1 MDTWLDIIK
10 IAVPII
16 AGVLGWLWK
25 KFLNMNDRIIVLESN
40 MNTCKTNMSEDFR
53 KLRESINADFA
64 SLKEKV
70 NSERDA
76 IHKTIEKIQQRQDSH
91 SKKQEDIVNLFTEFK
106 VEMIKMIGDMTSELS
121 VIGNEVKNI
130 NRSFAVFDDGVAR
143 EAIEDN
149 DEIKAAKARIKM
161 RKKK

>member
-1 MDTWLDIIK
+1 MDAWLDIIK

-40 MNTCKTNMSEDFR
+40 VNTCKTNMSEDF
-53 KLRESINADFA
+53 KSLREGINADLA
-64 SLKEKV
+64 SLKEKI
-70 NSERDA
+70 NSERDQ

-91 SKKQEDIVNLFTEFK
+91 SKKQDDIVNLFTEFK

-130 NRSFAVFDDGVAR
+130 NRSFEVFDDGIKRR
-143 EAIEDN
+143 EDYDED
-149 DEIKAAKARIKM
+149 DDKP
-161 RKKK
+161 RKKKKKKT

>member
-1 MDTWLDIIK
+1 MDAWLDIIK

-40 MNTCKTNMSEDFR
+40 VNTCKTNMSEDFR
-53 KLRESINADFA
+53 KLRESINADLA

-70 NSERDA
+70 NSERDQ
-76 IHKTIEKIQQRQDSH
+76 IHKLIEKIQQRQDSH
-91 SKKQEDIVNLFTEFK
+91 SKKQDDIVNLFTEFK

-130 NRSFAVFDDGVAR
+130 NRSFEVFDDGIKRR
-143 EAIEDN
+143 EDYDED
-149 DEIKAAKARIKM
+149 DDKP
-161 RKKK
+161 RKKKKKT

>member
-1 MDTWLDIIK
+1 MEALTLDILK
-10 IAVPII
+10 IVVPVI

-25 KFLNMNDRIIVLESN
+25 KFLD
-40 MNTCKTNMSEDFR
+40 MSEKIAVMDNTMGSCR
-53 KLRESINADFA
+53 KDMAEDLVA
-64 SLKEKV
+64 LKEKI

-91 SKKQEDIVNLFTEFK
+91 SKKQDDIVNLFTEFK

-130 NRSFAVFDDGVAR
+130 NRSFEVFDDGIKRR
-143 EAIEDN
+143 EDYDED
-149 DEIKAAKARIKM
+149 DDKA
-161 RKKK
+161 RKKKKKKT

>member
-1 MDTWLDIIK
+1 MDAWLDIIK

-40 MNTCKTNMSEDFR
+40 VNTCKTNMSEDFR
-53 KLRESINADFA
+53 KLRESINADLA

-70 NSERDA
+70 NSERDQ
-76 IHKTIEKIQQRQDSH
+76 IHKLIEKIQQRQDSH
-91 SKKQEDIVNLFTEFK
+91 SKKQDDIVNLFTEFK
-106 VEMIKMIGDMTSELS
+106 VDMIKMIGDMTSELS

-130 NRSFAVFDDGVAR
+130 NRSFEVFDDGIKRR
-143 EAIEDN
+143 EDY
-149 DEIKAAKARIKM
+149 DDDDDKP
-161 RKKK
+161 RKKKKKKT

>member
-1 MDTWLDIIK
+1 MDAWLDIIK

-40 MNTCKTNMSEDFR
+40 VNTCKTNMSDDFR
-53 KLRESINADFA
+53 KLRESINADLA
-64 SLKEKV
+64 SLKEKI
-70 NSERDA
+70 NSERDQ

-91 SKKQEDIVNLFTEFK
+91 SKKQDDIVNLFTEFK
-106 VEMIKMIGDMTSELS
+106 VDMIKMIGDMTSELS

-130 NRSFAVFDDGVAR
+130 NRSFEVFDDGIKRR
-143 EAIEDN
+143 EDYDED
-149 DEIKAAKARIKM
+149 DDKP
-161 RKKK
+161 RKKKKKKT

>member
-1 MDTWLDIIK
+1 MDAWLDIIK

-25 KFLNMNDRIIVLESN
+25 KLLNMNDRIIVLESN
-40 MNTCKTNMSEDFR
+40 VNTCKTNMSEDFR
-53 KLRESINADFA
+53 KLRESINADLA

-70 NSERDA
+70 NSERDQ
-76 IHKTIEKIQQRQDSH
+76 IHKLIEKIQQRQDSH
-91 SKKQEDIVNLFTEFK
+91 SKKQDDIVNLFTEFK

-130 NRSFAVFDDGVAR
+130 NRSFEVFDDGIKRR
-143 EAIEDN
+143 EDYDED
-149 DEIKAAKARIKM
+149 DDKP
-161 RKKK
+161 RKKKKKT

>member
-1 MDTWLDIIK
+1 MDAWLDIIK

-25 KFLNMNDRIIVLESN
+25 KLLNMNDRIIVLESN

-53 KLRESINADFA
+53 KLRESINADLA

-70 NSERDA
+70 NSERDQ
-76 IHKTIEKIQQRQDSH
+76 IHKLIEKIQQRQDSH
-91 SKKQEDIVNLFTEFK
+91 SKKQDDIVNLFTEFK
-106 VEMIKMIGDMTSELS
+106 VDMIKMIGDMTSELS

-130 NRSFAVFDDGVAR
+130 NRSFEVFDDGIKRR
-143 EAIEDN
+143 EDY
-149 DEIKAAKARIKM
+149 DDDDDKP
-161 RKKK
+161 RKKKKKK

>member
-1 MDTWLDIIK
+1 MDAWLDIIK

-40 MNTCKTNMSEDFR
+40 VNTCKTNMSEDF
-53 KLRESINADFA
+53 KSLREGINADLA

-70 NSERDA
+70 NSERDQ
-76 IHKTIEKIQQRQDSH
+76 IHKLIEKIQQRQDSH
-91 SKKQEDIVNLFTEFK
+91 SKKQDDIVNLFTEFK

-130 NRSFAVFDDGVAR
+130 NRSFEVFDDGIKRR
-143 EAIEDN
+143 EDYDED
-149 DEIKAAKARIKM
+149 DDKP
-161 RKKK
+161 RKKKKKKT